1 MEEAKTPPVS
11 AHINLPAMVEAA
23 VEETAVLI
31 GDADKDAVGEE
42 HPEPPL
48 ATNTATLME
57 TALTPVVIATHRV
70 NTTSPRQP
78 LQT

>member
-1 MEEAKTPPVS
+1 ME
-11 AHINLPAMVEAA
+11 EAA
-23 VEETAVLI
+23 VEEMAVLI

-48 ATNTATLME
+48 AANTDTLMA
-57 TALTPVVIATHRV
+57 TALTLVLIATHRV

-78 LQT
+78 LQTCRVGQR